1 MNKYLPK
8 IIGSSINLVSY
19 VSPDM
24 AGNLAMLL
32 FSTPQKGKS
41 KNIESDFLKTAIQK
55 KIPYNNTSI
64 ATYHWKGEKE
74 TILLVH
80 GWESNSH
87 RWKKLVEN
95 LKPLGYNIVALDA
108 PAHGKSGGKR
118 FNAIVYAE
126 FISVVVKTFKPT
138 IIIGHSVG
146 GMAAIISQFDYG
158 LTSIEK
164 TVLLGA
170 PSNFTGIFNRYKKM
184 MRYNKEVSEAIDHY
198 VFKKFNQQPSYYH
211 IENFSEGIH
220 SKGLIIH
227 DKKDKII
234 PYSDALDYQRH
245 YKNSELI
252 STTGLGHGLKDKTIN
267 DHILKFINQ

>member
-24 AGNLAMLL
+24 AANLAMLL

-41 KNIESDFLKTAIQK
+41 KNIESDYLKTAIQK
-55 KIPYNNTSI
+55 KIPYNDTYI
-64 ATYHWKGEKE
+64 ATYHWKGKKE

-87 RWKKLVEN
+87 RWKKLVES
-95 LKPLGYNIVALDA
+95 LKPSGYNIVALDA
-108 PAHGKSGGKR
+108 PAHGKSEGNR
-118 FNAIVYAE
+118 FNAILYAE
-126 FISVVVKTFKPT
+126 FINVVAKIFKPT
-138 IIIGHSVG
+138 IVIGHSVG
-146 GMAAIISQFDYG
+146 GMAAVISQFDYG

-184 MRYNKEVSEAIDHY
+184 MCYNKEV
-198 VFKKFNQQPSYYH
+198 
-211 IENFSEGIH
+211 
-220 SKGLIIH
+220 
-227 DKKDKII
+227 
-234 PYSDALDYQRH
+234 
-245 YKNSELI
+245 
-252 STTGLGHGLKDKTIN
+252 
-267 DHILKFINQ
+267 